1 VRFHTALLS
10 ATLQLLANGRAQ
22 LLPFGEFAARD
33 GRPGPGKKWKVDDVR
48 GRAIAARMNAIAA
61 LTPIV
66 IDYEHQTLRAAE
78 NGKAAPAAGWMPSVE
93 WVDGQGLFSNVDWTA
108 AAKAAIEGGEYRY
121 ISPVI
126 TYDDAGNVTDVKLA
140 ALTNYPAIVGMD
152 AVVAALNAQLPHQE
166 NGMDLLQAL
175 IASLGLAAGT
185 TQEAA
190 LSAVKALKDEAAA
203 LRGKPAV
210 PAALV
215 AELGLAAGADEV
227 AALTAVKTL
236 KTADTGT
243 LQVVA
248 QLQGQVAALTA
259 QLNDGQLTGL
269 VDGAIAANKFAPAH
283 RDWLLGQGRKDFAAL
298 KTLIE
303 GAPVLPGLNG
313 QTKGNEG
320 EQTAALTADAEKVR
334 RAAGL
339 TEEQWA
345 KAAPKAA

>member
-1 VRFHTALLS
+1 MRFHTALLT
-10 ATLQLLANGRAQ
+10 ATLQLQANGRAQ

-33 GRPGPGKKWKVDDVR
+33 GRPGPGKKWKVDDAS

-78 NGKAAPAAGWMPSVE
+78 NGKAAPAAGWIPAVE

-108 AAKAAIEGGEYRY
+108 AAKAAIDGGEYRY

-126 TYDDAGNVTDVKLA
+126 TYDEAGNVTDVKLA

-166 NGMDLLQAL
+166 IGMDLLQAL

-190 LSAVKALKDEAAA
+190 LSAVKALKTEIDS
-203 LRGKPAV
+203 LRARPSV

-215 AELGLAAGADEV
+215 AELGLSAGADEV

-243 LQVVA
+243 LAVVT

-259 QLNDGQLTGL
+259 QLNEGQLTSL

-283 RDWLLGQGRKDFAAL
+283 RDWLLAQGKKDFAAL
-298 KTLIE
+298 KAMVD

-313 QTKGNEG
+313 QTTGKEG
-320 EQTAALTADAEKVR
+320 EQTAALTAEADKVR
-334 RAAGL
+334 RLAGL

-345 KAAPKAA
+345 KAKKAA